1 MRHVTPI
8 LPHVRLAVVLRTNGI
23 PEPKVVAINW
33 LSCHWNRSIRLLFR
47 VMDLLIALHSLIG
60 MGESFKQDNAAILMG
75 FMLFVKLT
83 THARIVP
90 PVSTPMQTS
99 GNAQTV

>member
-1 MRHVTPI
+1 M
-8 LPHVRLAVVLRTNGI
+8 
-23 PEPKVVAINW
+23 E
-33 LSCHWNRSIRLLFR
+33 
-47 VMDLLIALHSLIG
+47 LLIALHSLIG
-60 MGESFKQDNAAILMG
+60 MGESFKQDTAAILMG